1 MCGQRFGAISGSTS
15 SYDLV
20 KDNLA
25 YEPQTAAPQEPGHTQ
40 RRGELV
46 GAIVQARDEFAALH
60 GIGPTHVGIPDSHR
74 MDLVSAI
81 GMCGLKV
88 VWLDHDAH
96 GSIMVWRQA
105 GAVNSIG
112 LPAEGGDHPPIG
124 RRA

>member
-1 MCGQRFGAISGSTS
+1 MCGERAGAVDLQVYGGSTGTG
-15 SYDLV
+15 SYPF
-20 KDNLA
+20 
-25 YEPQTAAPQEPGHTQ
+25 EPVAGKAAAPQEPGHTQ

-112 LPAEGGDHPPIG
+112 LPAEGHALDE
-124 RRA
+124 R